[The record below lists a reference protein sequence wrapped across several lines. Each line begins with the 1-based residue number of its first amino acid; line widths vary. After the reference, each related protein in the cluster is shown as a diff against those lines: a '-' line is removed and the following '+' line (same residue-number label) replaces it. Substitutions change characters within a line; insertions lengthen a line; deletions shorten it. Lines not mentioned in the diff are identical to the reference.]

1 MIIFI
6 KRDTEFIKVDCLESL
21 DISTFIFFCEAGYS
35 LELF

>member
-1 MIIFI
+1 MTIFM

-21 DISTFIFFCEAGYS
+21 DVCTFIFSCEAGYL